1 MTRMQL
7 VTVVAERLDIDLWG
21 ALVAVDSSVPRE
33 AYDAHDMIPL
43 DDVETWIDRIGE
55 DRDGHV

>member
-7 VTVVAERLDIDLWG
+7 ATAVAERLDIGLG
-21 ALVAVDSSVPRE
+21 EALLAVDSSVPRE
-33 AYDAHDMIPL
+33 AYDAHDMIPV